1 MRKENDNVFVLTH
14 PQSYYGIINNRS
26 YLTGKDDPYLEIRKE
41 NESVISNE
49 LRSAQNIILRQ
60 RAKIK
65 TLENGITPN
74 ELKNLIEEKCR
85 KVNGKINFT
94 ELSRHLG
101 CDPKTAKARCTA
113 YNIS

>member
-1 MRKENDNVFVLTH
+1 MGAGLQDPRHLRRH
-14 PQSYYGIINNRS
+14 PA
-26 YLTGKDDPYLEIRKE
+26 DPEADHRPP
-41 NESVISNE
+41 
-49 LRSAQNIILRQ
+49 RPRPDFQ